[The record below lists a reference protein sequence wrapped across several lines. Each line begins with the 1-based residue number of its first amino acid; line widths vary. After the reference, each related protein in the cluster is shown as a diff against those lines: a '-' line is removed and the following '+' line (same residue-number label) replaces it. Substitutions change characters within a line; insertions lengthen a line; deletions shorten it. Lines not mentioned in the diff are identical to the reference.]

1 MILQPIIDVAEICTR
16 KGIHYAILSPGS
28 RCAPLTIG
36 FAKHQNV
43 NAKTISDERSA
54 GFIALGIAQ
63 ESKNPVALICT
74 SGTAVLNYGP
84 AIAEAYFNQVPL
96 VVITADR
103 PPQWINQNDGQ
114 TIFQENVYGKHV
126 KGFFS
131 LSPEYR
137 TPETVNQVADI
148 VSQAYD
154 LCASYPPGPVHINVP
169 IDEPFYPTKEEKI
182 TFSSGLKITNNPRKK
197 TVKEGSILS
206 KYADTL
212 KQYEKILVVG
222 GQDYLSPE
230 LLEQFSL
237 PIYRGIPILG
247 DIITNLHPL
256 DKVIRHPD
264 LFLARLEESILE
276 QLKPDLLITFGRS
289 IISKNLKLFLREFKA
304 SAHWHIQPDGYVPD
318 AYRSITDNIKMYPVS
333 FFSELSGYLAN
344 YSQSY
349 FNKWWEIEKK
359 AKVNLIEFLESGQWG
374 ELKATEVVMKS
385 LPHDSHLHLA
395 NSMPVRLANF
405 IGLQAEQSNIEVFAN
420 RGTSGIDGTNGTAMG
435 ASMATDKP
443 VVLLTGDMAFLYDRN
458 AFWHNYP
465 QGNFRVIVLNNHG
478 GGIFG
483 MIDGP
488 VNQDEFEEYFLT
500 NQPLT
505 ARKTAEEFGLGY
517 IVAENED
524 QLNDEI
530 GGFFSK
536 SKAPKIL
543 EIITDNSANQAIFK
557 RLKSIKF

>member
-1 MILQPIIDVAEICTR
+1 MILQPIIDVAEICAR
-16 KGIHYAILSPGS
+16 KGIRDAILSPGS

-36 FAKHQNV
+36 FAKHQNIS
-43 NAKTISDERSA
+43 AKTVSDERSA

-84 AIAEAYFNQVPL
+84 AIAEAYFNHVPL
-96 VVITADR
+96 LVITADR

-114 TIFQENVYGKHV
+114 TIYQENVYGKHV

-131 LSPEYR
+131 LLSEYR
-137 TPETVNQVADI
+137 TQDSVDKVTDI
-148 VSQAYD
+148 VSQAYN
-154 LCASYPPGPVHINVP
+154 LCASYPTGPVHINVP
-169 IDEPFYPTKEEKI
+169 IDEPFYPTREEKI
-182 TFSSGLKITNNPRKK
+182 TFSTGLKITNHPKK
-197 TVKEGSILS
+197 HKAYQRSIPS
-206 KYADTL
+206 KFTNAL
-212 KQYEKILVVG
+212 KLYERILIVG
-222 GQDYLSPE
+222 GQDYLSQE
-230 LLEQFSL
+230 LLEKFSL
-237 PIYRGIPILG
+237 PEYSNIPIIG

-264 LFLARLEESILE
+264 LYLARLEDNILE

-289 IISKNLKLFLREFKA
+289 IISKNLKLYLRKFKA
-304 SAHWHIQPDGYVPD
+304 SAHWHIQPNGHVPD
-318 AYRSITDNIKMYPVS
+318 AYRSITYNIKMYPDS
-333 FFSELSGYLAN
+333 FFSELSGYLLN
-344 YSQSY
+344 NNQSY
-349 FNKWWEIEKK
+349 FNKWCEIENK
-359 AKVNLIEFLESGQWG
+359 AKGILNEFLKSGQWG
-374 ELKATEVVMKS
+374 ELKAVKVIMKS
-385 LPHDSHLHLA
+385 LPLDSHLHLA

-405 IGLQAEQSNIEVFAN
+405 IGLQAVQGDIEVFAN
-420 RGTSGIDGTNGTAMG
+420 RGTSGIDGTNGSAMG

-465 QGNFRVIVLNNHG
+465 QSNFRVIVLNNHG

-488 VNQDEFEEYFLT
+488 ANQEEFEEYFLT

-517 IVAENED
+517 TLVENED
-524 QLNDEI
+524 QLNNEI
-530 GGFFSK
+530 GGFFSE
-536 SKAPKIL
+536 SQVPKIL
-543 EIITDNSANQAIFK
+543 EIITDNSVNQAIFK

>member
-1 MILQPIIDVAEICTR
+1 MILQPIIDVAEICAR
-16 KGIHYAILSPGS
+16 KGINHAILSPGS

-43 NAKTISDERSA
+43 RTKTISDERSA

-74 SGTAVLNYGP
+74 SGTAVLNFGP
-84 AIAEAYFNQVPL
+84 AIAEAYFNHVPL

-137 TPETVNQVADI
+137 SQESVDKVTDI
-148 VSQAYD
+148 VSQAYN

-169 IDEPFYPTKEEKI
+169 IDEPFYPAREEKI
-182 TFSSGLKITNNPRKK
+182 TFSSGLKITNDPKK
-197 TVKEGSILS
+197 YTAKDESIPS
-206 KYADTL
+206 KYTAAL
-212 KQYEKILVVG
+212 KQYERILVVG

-230 LLEQFSL
+230 LIKQFSL
-237 PIYRGIPILG
+237 PDYSGIPILG

-264 LFLARLEESILE
+264 LYLSRLENSDLE

-289 IISKNLKLFLREFKA
+289 IISKNLKLFLRKFKT
-304 SAHWHIQPDGYVPD
+304 SAHWHIQPDGHVPD

-333 FFSELSGYLAN
+333 FFSELSVCLSN
-344 YSQSY
+344 NDQSY
-349 FNKWWEIEKK
+349 FNKWWKIENK
-359 AKVNLIEFLESGQWG
+359 AKGNLNEFLENGQWG
-374 ELKATEVVMKS
+374 ELKATEVIMKS
-385 LPHDSHLHLA
+385 LPLDSHLHLA

-405 IGLQAEQSNIEVFAN
+405 IGLQAEQGEIEVFAN

-465 QGNFRVIVLNNHG
+465 QGNLRIIVLNNHG

-483 MIDGP
+483 MIEGP
-488 VNQDEFEEYFLT
+488 TDQEEFEEYFFT
-500 NQPLT
+500 KQPLT

-517 IVAENED
+517 TLIENED
-524 QLNDEI
+524 QLNDKI
-530 GGFFSK
+530 GDFFSE
-536 SKAPKIL
+536 SEVPKIL